1 MFCSTQQSG
10 VVVVAVAVVENV
22 EARDPISRW
31 LRRFFKKDCPRSSP
45 FLLWFKFL
53 FFWFFFH
60 HNVSRHSVRS
70 VLSFPLKI
78 RLPNAPLFRHTCR
91 ALFLFHRLP
100 SYVYL
105 PNFHALH
112 SFSTRNLRPRFI
124 EPFYAAAHA
133 IKRKRYSPAPRA
145 IAKK

>member
-1 MFCSTQQSG
+1 M
-10 VVVVAVAVVENV
+10 VVVAVAVVENV

-70 VLSFPLKI
+70 VFEFPAENQIAKSSAFSAHMPRTLSFSQVALI
-78 RLPNAPLFRHTCR
+78 RVLT
-91 ALFLFHRLP
+91 
-100 SYVYL
+100 
-105 PNFHALH
+105 
-112 SFSTRNLRPRFI
+112 
-124 EPFYAAAHA
+124 
-133 IKRKRYSPAPRA
+133 
-145 IAKK
+145 